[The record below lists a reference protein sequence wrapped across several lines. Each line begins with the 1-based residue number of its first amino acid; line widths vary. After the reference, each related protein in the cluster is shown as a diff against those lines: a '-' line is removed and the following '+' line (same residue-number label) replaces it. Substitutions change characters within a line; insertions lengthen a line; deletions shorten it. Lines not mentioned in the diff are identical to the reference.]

1 MSCLKCNFERD
12 LMSHIAAAV
21 VVDVVVDGDVADVAF
36 SHMTTVRSILS

>member
-21 VVDVVVDGDVADVAF
+21 VVDGDVADVVF

>member
-1 MSCLKCNFERD
+1 MSYLKCNFERD

-21 VVDVVVDGDVADVAF
+21 VVVVDGDVADVAF